1 MLVTDASWFEVVRK
15 QNSDLWLEV
24 RGNRDQGRRISV
36 PTRHEEYEEDT
47 EEKLQSLS
55 VGDECELTLQ
65 SSSKNAPDWRV
76 QEIKEISRTPSRDTS
91 TAMTHSSTRSSGIVS
106 PSADDPV

>member
-47 EEKLQSLS
+47 EGKLRSLS
-55 VGDECELTLQ
+55 VGDECKLTLQ
-65 SSSKNAPDWRV
+65 SNSKNAPNWRV
-76 QEIKEISRTPSRDTS
+76 QGIREISRNPGRDTG
-91 TAMTHSSTRSSGIVS
+91 TAVAQSARSSGVVP
-106 PSADDPV
+106 PSADDSV